1 LIPITRPFVGEDEV
15 AAAAEVI
22 RSGWLTQGERVQE
35 FETSVARYVG
45 AGRAVAVS
53 NCTTALHL
61 ALLAAGVGP
70 GDEVI
75 CPSFSFIA
83 TANAILHAGAQPVFV
98 DINPRTYNIDPELV
112 EAAITPR
119 TKVIMPVDQIGLA
132 ADINAIRTIAERYGL
147 KVVEDA
153 APSLGAMIGGR
164 RVGSLSDLTC
174 FSFHPRKS
182 ITTGEGGVITTDD
195 PEAAAWLSRI
205 RSHGASTSDLQ
216 RHRSKTVAFEEYREL
231 GYNYRMTD
239 IQAAI
244 GVVQLRKLDSILAE
258 RRRLAARYAKLL
270 AGYEWLEVPF
280 EPHDSF
286 HTYQSYCIRLR
297 SEKMREAIMAD
308 LAGRGI
314 STRRGVMA
322 IHLEPFYRELYPDV
336 SLPITELCSAET
348 LLLPLFP
355 GLTDEEQQLVADSL
369 IKAGTRAD
377 QSEGRIARQDAL
389 VG

>member
-15 AAAAEVI
+15 AAAGEVI

-195 PEAAAWLSRI
+195 PEAAGWLSRI